1 MSWLSLSEWLLFLGL
16 LVVGLIVLL
25 RRSGSGA
32 RLPAIPVLGASLI
45 ALAGAIHWSSRLGQ
59 SEMSEKLQL
68 KSAPRPGRDGGYVSS
83 DSCRA
88 CHPGPFETWHRS
100 YHRTMTQYA
109 RPDTVLGDFNNVT
122 LKAHGETYVL
132 KRRRDEFWV
141 DLPDPEQRLLPRPPG
156 SAPRELPR
164 TERRVTLL
172 TGSHHMQTLW
182 VGGKDGNLQFG
193 VPFSWLK
200 DEQRW
205 VPRNATFLMDPL
217 LPPPF
222 QMWNM
227 NCLRCHTTA
236 GQPRPDESGSPVLD
250 TRVAEIGIGCE
261 ACHGPAEQHIALHR
275 NPLERWKS
283 WMTDGVSTNESII
296 NPARL
301 DHVRSSQ
308 VCGQCHSITVPQ
320 PADQGWFR
328 HGFSY
333 RPGKDLNATL
343 RVIEPSKHGRE
354 SWLQELMTANAFK
367 LEDLYWPDGMVR
379 VSGRDYTGMIGSGC
393 YKRGE
398 MSCLSCHSMHHYE
411 DRADQLLPGM
421 RSNQACVQCHPKLGQ
436 DLSAHTHHRADS
448 SGSLCV
454 NCHMPHTTYGL
465 MKAIRSHH
473 IDSPDVAVE
482 VATGRP
488 NACNLCHLD
497 RSLRWTDEQLTRLWG
512 RGRGRAR
519 LDGDM
524 ATVPDGARL
533 ALEGD
538 AGQRALVAWHLG
550 WEPSLAASGSD
561 WQAPILATLL
571 TDPYPA
577 VRYIA
582 GRSLAQL
589 PGFNGFP
596 FDFLAAVSQQEAA
609 RDRALQIWRQSA
621 RTPGSQPTYLGQP
634 DEAGMLSW
642 IEERKRRRNDRRIY
656 LKE

>member
-1 MSWLSLSEWLLFLGL
+1 MSWLSEWMLFL
-16 LVVGLIVLL
+16 VVLAIGGVVLL
-25 RRSGSGA
+25 RRSGFGI
-32 RLPAIPVLGASLI
+32 RLPALPVLVGAVGVI
-45 ALAGAIHWSSRLGQ
+45 IGAVLWSSRLWQ
-59 SEMSEKLQL
+59 TEMSARHLLQ
-68 KSAPRPGRDGGYVSS
+68 SAPRTGREGGYVSS

-88 CHPGPFETWHRS
+88 CHPGQYDTWHRS
-100 YHRTMTQYA
+100 YHRSMTQYA

-132 KRRRDEFWV
+132 QRRGNEFWV
-141 DLPDPEQRLLPRPPG
+141 ELPDPEKRLQPRPQASG
-156 SAPRELPR
+156 IQELAR

-172 TGSHHMQTLW
+172 TGSHHMQTFW

-193 VPFSWLK
+193 IPFSWLK
-200 DEQRW
+200 EEQRW

-236 GQPRPDESGSPVLD
+236 GQPRPDDSGAPILD
-250 TRVAEIGIGCE
+250 TQVAEIGIGCE
-261 ACHGPAEQHIALHR
+261 ACHGPAERHIALHR
-275 NPLERWKS
+275 NPLERWTTRLKGS
-283 WMTDGVSTNESII
+283 KTPDPSIV
-296 NPARL
+296 NPSRL

-308 VCGQCHSITVPQ
+308 ACGQCHSITVPQ
-320 PADQGWFR
+320 PSEREWFR

-333 RPGKDLNATL
+333 RPGKDLESVL
-343 RVIEPSKHGRE
+343 RVIQPAKHSYEP
-354 SWLQELMTANAFK
+354 WLQELMTAYSFK

-393 YKRGE
+393 YTRGE

-411 DRADQLLPGM
+411 DREDQLTPGM
-421 RSNQACVQCHPKLGQ
+421 RSNQACLQCHSQMSQ
-436 DLSAHTHHRADS
+436 DVPAHTHHHAGS
-448 SGSLCV
+448 PGSLCL

-465 MKAIRSHH
+465 MKAIRTHH

-497 RSLRWTDEQLTRLWG
+497 QSLRWTADQLTRLWG
-512 RGRGRAR
+512 QSRVR
-519 LDGDM
+519 LQTEV
-524 ATVPDGARL
+524 ATLPDGARL

-538 AGQRALVAWHLG
+538 AGQRALAAWHLG
-550 WEPSLAASGSD
+550 WQPALEASGSA
-561 WQAPILATLL
+561 WQAPILASLL
-571 TDPYPA
+571 MDPYPA

-582 GRSLAQL
+582 GRSLSQL
-589 PGFNGFP
+589 PGFNGFE
-596 FDFLAAVSQQEAA
+596 FDFLSSTSQQEAA
-609 RDRALQIWRQSA
+609 RERALKIWRQSGRPA
-621 RTPGSQPTYLGQP
+621 GTTNQFLGQP
-634 DEAGMLSW
+634 DEARMLSW
-642 IEERKRRRNDRRIY
+642 LEERRRRRDDRPIY